1 MRLRRLHAYRYGHFA
16 EASLD
21 FVGNGLQVIHGHNEA
36 GKSTLL
42 QFVREIL
49 FGFAVQNPYAFAG
62 EKLEGAALLELADR
76 RSIEL
81 RRRKGRPDNLS
92 LSQGGETASSNEAEV
107 QLLLGGANASLY
119 QRVFAF
125 GLDELATGQDS
136 LKMEAVQHA
145 LHGSG
150 VGGLIHPQKILD
162 LLSKEAMEI
171 FKEKGNK
178 QEIPAICAE
187 IKKHSTE
194 LKAKITKTETYLQR
208 KRDYDTAREEAERLA
223 EQLSQLRR
231 EYVQVKK
238 LATAFPIWRELTDL
252 HERRGGLGAVSPLA
266 ADARQKFDKLQ
277 DELKRLAKASGTLE
291 RDIQHNEA
299 ELQKN
304 PAQNEWLNLRSQIER
319 ARELIKSVEEARR
332 DLPLL
337 QAELHSNQQ
346 QVQHGIEDV
355 ISNWTVQHLED
366 FRCDAGQR
374 RRCEQLAETKRELD
388 NESIR
393 LTERE
398 TALTKERAETQADLA
413 AIGEIADVT
422 ALQALLNSHADQVAR
437 ETELTR
443 LTKEHSKQQRALTT
457 LIRKLSPPLPA
468 GTTQVEMLP
477 VPPLEQ
483 IKHYQQHFAETR
495 KRVTFAEQSLSE
507 ANERLQQQ
515 SRDLATAR
523 GSLLEIP
530 TQQGLRDLRAQRD
543 ATWQQI
549 QQHFIPGQATAATKP
564 SSIEKS
570 VESLPAEFERAT
582 VAADNYSDKMFSNA
596 SLVHQQE
603 QVDQYQSARATKQD
617 ELTAQ
622 LAAMDKLTEQ
632 WRVLWQPCAFEPFDP
647 DTMVAWKSQHDQ
659 ALELIA
665 KLADLQD
672 DMGRLQNE
680 SQAFSARLTLA
691 LPEFQGGPEQRLEAA
706 QQRVAHCQQQTQE
719 LKTCQRQV
727 ARFEKSG
734 EQLAE
739 EQHSLARRRDEFIQD
754 WHSWLTAQQFPADW
768 HPDLAMT
775 VVSRLQSLRDKLQ
788 QIPGLENRIAAMSQ
802 RLAEFDPFVLELCEQ
817 VAPDWKLQ
825 PTEVAAR
832 HLADRLQAAITT
844 DQKRNEL
851 SRELQK
857 HRLKLDEVRQQQLVA
872 AGERDKLLELAQAT
886 TDEQFLQEAH
896 RAETIR
902 DLEQQIEAKE
912 QQLTHLRE
920 FEEEA
925 AFTQQLQ
932 AVDYPALEASRQSL
946 EQRIRELEDQERQA
960 NERKGATGLAL
971 DQLDGSAAAAEI
983 QSTITERRAALANAV
998 DRYVPLLFARQ
1009 LLQQTL
1015 QRFEKESQP
1024 EMLREASDLFS
1035 AMTGG
1040 RYHRVERPRDA
1051 NRPLLVYRADNNE
1064 DLEPDQL
1071 STGTREQLYL
1081 AIRLAYVLHYCTKAE
1096 PLPIVLDD
1104 VLANFDPV
1112 RTRRTLEALG
1122 NITDRVQVLLFT
1134 CHPHVA
1140 ELAQNVFPD
1149 LQPIAVPSSNV
1160 AKV

>member
-16 EASLD
+16 DASLD

-62 EKLEGAALLELADR
+62 EKLEGAALLELAGG

-81 RRRKGRPDNLS
+81 RRRKGRPDNLT
-92 LSQGGETASSNEAEV
+92 LSQGGETASSTEAEI
-107 QLLLGGANASLY
+107 QSLLGGANASLY

-136 LKMEAVQHA
+136 LKMEAVQNA

-150 VGGLIHPQKILD
+150 VGGSIHPQKILD
-162 LLSKEAMEI
+162 LLSKEATEI

-194 LKAKITKTETYLQR
+194 LKAKITRTETYLQR
-208 KRDYDTAREEAERLA
+208 KRDHDTARDEAERLA

-231 EYVQVKK
+231 EYAQVKK

-252 HERRGGLGAVSPLA
+252 HEQRRGLGAVSPLA
-266 ADARQKFDKLQ
+266 GDARQKFDKLQ
-277 DELKRLAKASGTLE
+277 DELKRLLKSSGTLD

-304 PAQNEWLNLRSQIER
+304 PAQTEWLELRSQIEG

-355 ISNWTVQHLED
+355 IANWTVRQLAA

-374 RRCEQLAETKRELD
+374 RRCEQLADTKRELD
-388 NESIR
+388 HESIR
-393 LTERE
+393 LHERE
-398 TALTKERAETQADLA
+398 AALTKERAETLADLA

-443 LTKEHSKQQRALTT
+443 LTKEQSKQQRALTAV
-457 LIRKLSPPLPA
+457 IRKLSPPLPA
-468 GTTQVEMLP
+468 GTTQVEALA

-483 IKHYQQHFAETR
+483 IKHYQLQFVETR

-523 GSLLEIP
+523 GSLPEIP

-543 ATWQQI
+543 ATWQLI
-549 QQHFIPGQATAATKP
+549 QQHFITGQTAASHKP
-564 SSIEKS
+564 RSIEQS
-570 VESLPAEFERAT
+570 AESIPAEFERET
-582 VAADNYSDKMFSNA
+582 VAADSYADKMFGNA

-603 QVDQYQSARATKQD
+603 QVDQYQSAWVTKQA

-622 LAAMDKLTEQ
+622 LAAMDKLTDQ
-632 WRVLWQPCAFEPFDP
+632 WWSLWQACAFEPFDP
-647 DTMVAWKSQHDQ
+647 DTMIAWKNQHDQ
-659 ALELIA
+659 ALELIG
-665 KLADLQD
+665 KLADQQDNIGQLQ
-672 DMGRLQNE
+672 QE
-680 SQAFSARLTLA
+680 SQVFSSQLTLA
-691 LPEFQGGPEQRLEAA
+691 LPEFSGRPEQQLEAA

-719 LKTCQRQV
+719 LKTCRRQV
-727 ARFEKSG
+727 SRFDKSA
-734 EQLAE
+734 EQLAD
-739 EQHSLARRRDEFIQD
+739 EQQSLERRREEFIHD
-754 WHSWLTAQQFPADW
+754 WQSWLTAQQFPADW
-768 HPDLAMT
+768 QPDLALT
-775 VVSRLQSLRDKLQ
+775 VISRLQSLRDKLQ

-802 RLAEFDPFVLELCEQ
+802 RLAEFDRFVLELCEQ
-817 VAPDWKLQ
+817 VALDWKLQ
-825 PTEVAAR
+825 PTEIAAR
-832 HLADRLQAAITT
+832 HLAERLQAAIST
-844 DQKRNEL
+844 DQRRHEL

-857 HRLKLDEVRQQQLVA
+857 HRLKLDEVRQQLLLAQ
-872 AGERDKLLELAQAT
+872 GELEKLLELAQAT
-886 TDEQFLQEAH
+886 NDEQFLHEAH
-896 RAETIR
+896 RAESIR
-902 DLEQQIEAKE
+902 NLEQQIAAKE
-912 QQLTHLRE
+912 RELTHLRE

-925 AFTQQLQ
+925 AFTQQLL
-932 AVDYPALEASRQSL
+932 AVDYRALEASRLGL
-946 EQRIRELEDQERQA
+946 EQCIRELEDQERQA

-983 QSTITERRAALANAV
+983 QSAITERRAALAHAV

-1024 EMLREASDLFS
+1024 EMLREASHLFA

-1040 RYHRVERPRDA
+1040 RYHRVERPRDT
-1051 NRPLLVYRADNNE
+1051 NRPLLVYRADNN
-1064 DLEPDQL
+1064 DNLEPDQL

-1104 VLANFDPV
+1104 VLANFDPA

-1122 NITDRVQVLLFT
+1122 QITDRVQVLLFT

-1140 ELAQNVFPD
+1140 DLAQEVFPD
-1149 LQPIAVPSSNV
+1149 LQPFAVPSSNV
-1160 AKV
+1160 VQA